1 MAILPFDGYV
11 FPLSL
16 PFGFGNGSN
25 LRPLVTGASSL
36 VLPKNYRRCYLSLY
50 NNSGVQMYFRF
61 GEAAVVNQ
69 GVRLAPNEFFEL
81 RGSRIWM
88 GAIYMIAASGS
99 NAVDIFEGTF

>member
-1 MAILPFDGYV
+1 
-11 FPLSL
+11 
-16 PFGFGNGSN
+16 
-25 LRPLVTGASSL
+25 
-36 VLPKNYRRCYLSLY
+36 
-50 NNSGVQMYFRF
+50 MYFRF